1 MEIALIVV
9 IIVQVISSVAV
20 YNLHRWMQELVKGD
34 LCKIAQGLAMSET
47 LMKHEVR
54 ISELELVA
62 HIEQQ
67 KDKEN
72 END

>member
-9 IIVQVISSVAV
+9 IIAQVISSVAI
-20 YNLHRWMQELVKGD
+20 YNLHRWIQELVKED
-34 LCKIAQGLAMSET
+34 LCRMEKALVMSET

-54 ISELELVA
+54 ISELES

-67 KDKEN
+67 NDKGNEN
-72 END
+72 EL